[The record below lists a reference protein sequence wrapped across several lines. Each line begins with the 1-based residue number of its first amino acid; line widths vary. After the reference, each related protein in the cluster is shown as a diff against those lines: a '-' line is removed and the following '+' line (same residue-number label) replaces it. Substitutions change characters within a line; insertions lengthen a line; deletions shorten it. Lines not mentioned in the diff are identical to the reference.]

1 MKKCKEYQNE
11 IVQLKES
18 IVKDLNQYIKNLE
31 IEGLEYVE
39 LPKRI
44 RITNQMG
51 VELDDYIIAIRKD
64 EAIINTL
71 FADSTPKLV
80 TLDTEILIKILQQME
95 EYTD

>member
-1 MKKCKEYQNE
+1 MKKCKEYQSK

-31 IEGLEYVE
+31 MEGLEYVE
-39 LPKRI
+39 LPVRI

-51 VELDDYIIAIRKD
+51 EDLDDYIVAIRKD

-71 FADSTPKLV
+71 WKSIQIKKIINESKLSNHFR
-80 TLDTEILIKILQQME
+80 
-95 EYTD
+95 